1 MKKTKKRKTL
11 YFTFLFAT
19 NVVAFSFLSIKCN
32 SNNKIDPKNPEK
44 HDLEKID
51 PNKPKLEENLNN
63 SVDGYKIDNSKIFK
77 PNFAYKIT
85 VSYVKDGD
93 TFTDEN
99 SNNYRFLGIDTPE
112 TRTKD
117 ADGNWIETQG
127 NQFKFGKLAT
137 NYTTN
142 LTYTSIINKSEYD
155 GIFPKEIYVV
165 PQKTKNGKSEITDH
179 YWRIVAIIYIK
190 DIYSK
195 FWCLNDL
202 LVRKG
207 YARMNYI
214 SLSSSSKY
222 FTENIKYY
230 KFIENAQDEAKKN
243 KLGIWQDPSIYTEI
257 YPW

>member
-1 MKKTKKRKTL
+1 MKKTKRRKTV

-32 SNNKIDPKNPEK
+32 LNNKIDPKNPEK
-44 HDLEKID
+44 HDLEKND

-165 PQKTKNGKSEITDH
+165 PQKTRNGKSEITDY

-207 YARMNYI
+207 YARMHYI

-230 KFIENAQDEAKKN
+230 NFIENAQNEAKKN